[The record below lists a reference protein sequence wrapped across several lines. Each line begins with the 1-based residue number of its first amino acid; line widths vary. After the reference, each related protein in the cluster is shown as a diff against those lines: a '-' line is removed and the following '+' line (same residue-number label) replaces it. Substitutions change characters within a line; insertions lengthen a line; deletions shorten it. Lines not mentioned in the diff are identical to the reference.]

1 MSLLDDAFESFTILD
16 KQTRSD
22 GYGGTETVYVDGASI
37 EGAIV
42 YDGSTQAKV
51 AQAMGV
57 TALYTLTVRKEIVLD
72 YHDVLR
78 REKDGQIF
86 RLTTD
91 SDDLKT
97 PRTAGLNMRQYQ
109 AEEWILPT

>member
-1 MSLLDDAFESFTILD
+1 MSLLDEAFEKFTILN
-16 KQTRSD
+16 KQIAPD
-22 GYGGTETVYVDGASI
+22 GYGGVTTEYVNGATI
-37 EGAIV
+37 QGAIV
-42 YDGSTQAKV
+42 YDGSNQAKV

-57 TALYTLTVRKEIVLD
+57 TALYTLTVRKDIVLD
-72 YHDVLR
+72 YHDILR

-97 PRTAGLNMRQYQ
+97 PKSAGLNMRQYQ
-109 AEEWILPT
+109 AEEWILT

>member
-1 MSLLDDAFESFTILD
+1 MSLLDEAFEEFTILD
-16 KQTRSD
+16 KRTVPD
-22 GYGGTETVYVDGASI
+22 GYGGVITTYVDGAVI
-37 EGAIV
+37 NGAIV
-42 YDGSTQAKV
+42 YDGSNQAKV

-57 TALYTLTVRKEIVLD
+57 TALYTLTVRKDIVLN
-72 YHDVLR
+72 YHDILR

-97 PRTAGLNMRQYQ
+97 PRSASLDMRQYQ
-109 AEEWILPT
+109 AEEWILT

>member
-1 MSLLDDAFESFTILD
+1 MSLLDEAFEEFTILD
-16 KQTRSD
+16 KRTVPD
-22 GYGGTETVYVDGASI
+22 GYGGVETTYVDGASFK
-37 EGAIV
+37 GAIV

-57 TALYTLTVRKEIVLD
+57 TALYTLTVHKDIILN
-72 YHDVLR
+72 YHDILR

-91 SDDLKT
+91 SNDLKT
-97 PRTAGLNMRQYQ
+97 PKSATLNMRQYQ
-109 AEEWILPT
+109 AEEWILT